1 MLNSAVNR
9 VANGR
14 RLAARRVVMKT
25 LASVPAQVWRK
36 RVVYNNASNPD
47 VPADPL
53 SFEAN
58 AVSVADEPNY
68 EYDHLGFAY
77 VLADKFNGGAIHK
90 NKSMVNPSDLTI
102 LAQIELYDEDLSSL
116 SEKIKHIPEGVT
128 LNEGDLLG
136 LMIYDGFM
144 VWFEI
149 VGITGQTM
157 MADFGAKYM
166 LNRRDEL
173 GMPPINGEVVERA
186 VISCGELIQ
195 LERGEILSLSVQ
207 FNNEADNEPI
217 TITSDMTI
225 TATVSTTNKQ
235 LIATLQATPD
245 SDQVNSKGE
254 VLLGSLTTTQDW
266 QLGDVRLDIVLKQG
280 DVVLGD
286 QVMFFKVVDE

>member
-14 RLAARRVVMKT
+14 RMAARRVVMT
-25 LASVPAQVWRK
+25 AVSAIPAQVWRK
-36 RVVYNNASNPD
+36 RVVYNNTANQD

-77 VLADKFNGGAIHK
+77 VLADRFNGGAIHK

-102 LAQIELYDEDLSSL
+102 FAQIELYDEDLPSK
-116 SEKIKHIPEGVT
+116 SEQIKQIPTLT

-136 LMIYDGFM
+136 LMIYAGFM

-149 VGITGQTM
+149 VGMTGQTL
-157 MADFGAKYM
+157 MADFGTKYV

-173 GMPPINGEVVERA
+173 GMPPVNGEVVERA

-195 LERGEILSLSVQ
+195 LERGEILALSVQ
-207 FNNEADNEPI
+207 FNDASTNDPI
-217 TITSDMTI
+217 TITSDMVI
-225 TATVSTTNKQ
+225 TAEVKTASNVLITT
-235 LIATLQATPD
+235 LHATPE
-245 SDQVNSKGE
+245 SDQINSKGE
-254 VLLGSLTTTQDW
+254 VLLESLTTTQDW
-266 QLGDVRLDIVLKQG
+266 PLGNVQLDITLKQG
-280 DVVLGD
+280 DVMLGE
-286 QVMFFKVVDE
+286 QILSFRIVDP

>member
-14 RLAARRVVMKT
+14 RMAARRVVMT
-25 LASVPAQVWRK
+25 AVSGIPAQVWRK
-36 RVVYNNASNPD
+36 RVVYNNTANQD

-58 AVSVADEPNY
+58 AVSVSDEPNY
-68 EYDHLGFAY
+68 AYDHLGFAY
-77 VLADKFNGGAIHK
+77 VLADRFNGGAIHK

-102 LAQIELYDEDLSSL
+102 FAQIELYDENLPSKSEQIKQIPTSL
-116 SEKIKHIPEGVT
+116 T

-136 LMIYDGFM
+136 LMIYAGFM

-149 VGITGQTM
+149 VGMTGQTL
-157 MADFGAKYM
+157 MADFGTKYV

-173 GMPPINGEVVERA
+173 GMPPVNGEVVERA

-195 LERGEILSLSVQ
+195 LERGEILALSVQ

-217 TITSDMTI
+217 AITSDMLI
-225 TATVSTTNKQ
+225 TATVSTANKQ

-254 VLLGSLTTTQDW
+254 VLLESLTTTQDW
-266 QLGDVRLDIVLKQG
+266 PLGNVQLDIVLKQS
-280 DVVLGD
+280 DVVLGE